1 MLMADL
7 MLDNWAAI
15 EQALRKAGAS
25 QEQIADAL
33 GAYKAIC
40 WRWVETNSVAKAFE
54 DKVREEA
61 PALYARCMRLAE
73 LVDATMRYEME
84 SWPDEWDEDPDE
96 GEVE

>member
-1 MLMADL
+1 MLMADI
-7 MLDNWAAI
+7 MLDNWDAI

-25 QEQIADAL
+25 QDQIADAL

-40 WRWVETNSVAKAFE
+40 WRWVETNSAAKAFE

-61 PALYARCMRLAE
+61 PALYARCMRPAE
-73 LVDATMRYEME
+73 LVDDIMRYELE
-84 SWPDEWDEDPDE
+84 SWPDEWDEYPVE